1 MLDDA
6 EKGRTFGYNWA
17 RLSSI
22 VIAVPLVGA
31 YIIWR
36 GGGFGLADYIVIPVA
51 FLFLAIR
58 GMLPMCKVILT
69 ESEIHI
75 SFMLPNQRGGRFRHD
90 EIESYTEIAIERK
103 GRRILVCGFLQPKN
117 RKKLILSRVG
127 TKGFEELNAILS
139 EVFPKPGGPGRQV
152 AEDDLQSNGND
163 GFPQTKN

>member
-1 MLDDA
+1 MSINE
-6 EKGRTFGYNWA
+6 EKDRFFGYNWA

-36 GGGFGLADYIVIPVA
+36 GGGFGLADYIVIPAA

-90 EIESYTEIAIERK
+90 EIESYTEIAIDRR
-103 GRRILVCGFLQPKN
+103 GRRILVCGFLQPKT
-117 RKKLILSRVG
+117 RKKLILSRAG
-127 TKGFEELNAILS
+127 TKGFEELNSILS
-139 EVFPKPGGPGRQV
+139 KMFPNTRETGRQV
-152 AEDDLQSNGND
+152 TEGNLQSGGDNGIS
-163 GFPQTKN
+163 QTN